1 METNHGGDRQ
11 NDGHGGNV
19 DVFLSDDGAALVDG
33 VPLFPESGRSVQELV
48 LDLLQRQARE
58 RGTPVTAWV
67 HDRPG
72 ATRFHLE
79 VAPDGSS
86 HVLPA
91 TPATPTSATPT
102 PTAPEIPSPS
112 PPPTPAPVAVRPAA
126 PLVPAPLVPAALA
139 ARMERL
145 VDDVAVRELEQA
157 YELAST
163 LRKRLAQVGGDTHP
177 YVWEVR
183 ALESVLA
190 RLRDGRRQTVVPAL
204 AVARVRCRGGDPRA
218 ADAVARAA
226 AAWGA
231 LDDPRA
237 LLGHGREL
245 LDLWDELARREL
257 LPPAHAEVVT
267 AVRRYVDGV
276 VHQASTERGSRVG
289 TLGPA

>member
-1 METNHGGDRQ
+1 METNHGGDRE
-11 NDGHGGNV
+11 NGGQV

-33 VPLFPESGRSVQELV
+33 VPLFPEAGRSVQELV

-58 RGTPVTAWV
+58 RGAPVTAWV

-86 HVLPA
+86 HVLPT
-91 TPATPTSATPT
+91 TPAPT
-102 PTAPEIPSPS
+102 PPPPTPDPPP
-112 PPPTPAPVAVRPAA
+112 PPPTPAPPAAVRPAA
-126 PLVPAPLVPAALA
+126 PLVPASLVPAPLA
-139 ARMERL
+139 ARMKRL

-163 LRKRLAQVGGDTHP
+163 LRRRLAQVDGGTHP

-190 RLRDGRRQTVVPAL
+190 RLRDGRRQTVALAL

-231 LDDPRA
+231 LDDARA
-237 LLGHGREL
+237 LHGHGREL
-245 LDLWDELARREL
+245 LGLWDELARREL
-257 LPPAHAEVVT
+257 LPPTHAEVVA
-267 AVRRYVDGV
+267 AVRRHLDGV
-276 VHQASTERGSRVG
+276 VHQASTERGSRPG
-289 TLGPA
+289 TLGPV

>member
-1 METNHGGDRQ
+1 METNHGGDRE
-11 NDGHGGNV
+11 NGAHV

-33 VPLFPESGRSVQELV
+33 VPLFPEAGRSVQELV
-48 LDLLQRQARE
+48 LDLLQRRARE

-72 ATRFHLE
+72 ATRFHLQ

-91 TPATPTSATPT
+91 TPATPTPMPATPT
-102 PTAPEIPSPS
+102 PATPE
-112 PPPTPAPVAVRPAA
+112 PPPPAPAPVAVRSAAALVPAPLA
-126 PLVPAPLVPAALA
+126 PLVPASLA

-163 LRKRLAQVGGDTHP
+163 LRKRLAQVDGGTHP

-231 LDDPRA
+231 LDDPRS
-237 LLGHGREL
+237 LHGHGREL
-245 LDLWDELARREL
+245 LELWDELARREL

-276 VHQASTERGSRVG
+276 VHQASTERGSRIG
-289 TLGPA
+289 TLGPG